1 MSKPSPLASA
11 PAPRLSEDQVVDYL
25 RRHRDF
31 LERHPEL
38 IAELLPPEHRNG
50 RAVVDLQH
58 YLIDR
63 LRRDLAEVR
72 QLHDSTITAARGN
85 LQSQQR
91 VHGAVI
97 DLMNAPSFEHF
108 VEGIT
113 TDLALKLDV
122 DAVSLCVESSRPN
135 QPRTKSGVR
144 FLALGSVDA
153 LMGPG
158 REIMLRPAITAER
171 ALYGPA
177 AALVKSD
184 ALLRLAIGAAAPTGV
199 IAIGSREPGHFRA
212 GQGTELLV
220 FLAKTIESTARAWLD
235 LGD

>member
-1 MSKPSPLASA
+1 VSKPSPLASA
-11 PAPRLSEDQVVDYL
+11 HAPRLSEDQVVDYL

-31 LERHPEL
+31 LDRHPEL

-50 RAVVDLQH
+50 RSVVDLQH

-63 LRRDLAEVR
+63 LRRDLAESR

-85 LQSQQR
+85 LQTQQR
-91 VHGAVI
+91 IHGAVVE
-97 DLMNAPSFEHF
+97 LMNAPSFEHF
-108 VEGIT
+108 VESIT
-113 TDLALKLDV
+113 TDLALKLDIDV
-122 DAVSLCVESSRPN
+122 VSLCVESARPN

-153 LMGPG
+153 LLGPD
-158 REIMLRPAITAER
+158 REILLRPAIAAER

-184 ALLRLAIGAAAPTGV
+184 ALLRLAISEEAPTGV
-199 IAIGSREPGHFRA
+199 IAMGSREPGHFKP
-212 GQGTELLV
+212 GQGTELLI

>member
-31 LERHPEL
+31 LDRHPEL

-50 RAVVDLQH
+50 RSVVDLQH

-63 LRRDLAEVR
+63 LRHDLAEAR
-72 QLHDSTITAARGN
+72 ETHDTTITAARGN

-91 VHGAVI
+91 IHSAVI
-97 DLMNAPSFEHF
+97 DLMNAASFEHF
-108 VEGIT
+108 VEAIT

-122 DAVSLCVESSRPN
+122 DVVSLCVESSRPN

-144 FLALGSVDA
+144 FLAMGSVDA
-153 LMGPG
+153 LLGPEK
-158 REIMLRPAITAER
+158 EIMLRPAIAGEK

-184 ALLRLAIGAAAPTGV
+184 ALLRLAIGPAAPVGV

-235 LGD
+235 LGE

>member
-31 LERHPEL
+31 LDRHPEL

-50 RAVVDLQH
+50 RSVVDLQH

-63 LRRDLAEVR
+63 LRRDLAESR

-85 LQSQQR
+85 LQTQQR
-91 VHGAVI
+91 IHGAVVE
-97 DLMNAPSFEHF
+97 LMNAPSFEHF
-108 VEGIT
+108 VESIT
-113 TDLALKLDV
+113 TDLALKLDIDV
-122 DAVSLCVESSRPN
+122 VSLCVESGRPN

-144 FLALGSVDA
+144 FLSVGSVDT
-153 LMGPG
+153 LLGPG
-158 REIMLRPAITAER
+158 KEIALRPAIAAER

-184 ALLRLAIGAAAPTGV
+184 ALLRLAISEEAPTGV
-199 IAIGSREPGHFRA
+199 IAMGSREPGHFRP
-212 GQGTELLV
+212 GQGTELLI

>member
-11 PAPRLSEDQVVDYL
+11 PAPRLGEDQVVDFL

-31 LERHPEL
+31 LDRHTEL
-38 IAELLPPEHRNG
+38 IAELLPPEHRKG
-50 RAVVDLQH
+50 RSVVDLQH

-63 LRRDLAEVR
+63 LRRDLAEAR
-72 QLHDSTITAARGN
+72 RLHDGTINAARGN

-97 DLMNAPSFEHF
+97 ELMNAPSFEHF
-108 VEGIT
+108 VESIT
-113 TDLALKLDV
+113 TDLALKLDI
-122 DAVSLCVESSRPN
+122 DAVALCVESDRPN

-144 FLALGSVDA
+144 FLAQGSVDA
-153 LMGPG
+153 LLGAG
-158 REIMLRPAITAER
+158 KEIALRPAIAAER

-184 ALLRLAIGAAAPTGV
+184 ALLRLAIGPAAPTGV
-199 IAIGSREPGHFRA
+199 IALGSREPGHFRA

-235 LGD
+235 LGE